1 MESIKFGSGSYEL
14 VANGYQLGDD
24 GGKIIFKPG
33 AAGFDAVE
41 TDLKAMKT
49 ITMLDSAGEPSLT
62 RSDLVYAGKLAKDDN
77 YVIGADTNAGIDIT
91 GTVLIAEF
99 RVPDLREKYTA
110 LEAKMEYMAMMTGI
124 DMEEV

>member
-49 ITMLDSAGEPSLT
+49 ITMLDSAGEPSMT
-62 RSDLVYAGKLAKDDN
+62 RSDLVYAGKLAKDAN
-77 YVIGADTNAGIDIT
+77 YVIGADAEQGMDIT

-99 RVPDLREKYTA
+99 RVPDLKDKVAE
-110 LEAKMEYMAMMTGI
+110 LEAKLEYVAMMA
-124 DMEEV
+124 DVQMEV

>member
-1 MESIKFGSGSYEL
+1 MESIKFGNGLYEL
-14 VANGYQLGDD
+14 VVNGYQLGDD

-33 AAGFDAVE
+33 AAGFNTVE
-41 TDLKAMKT
+41 ADLKAMKT

-99 RVPDLREKYTA
+99 RVPDLKDKVAE
-110 LEAKMEYMAMMTGI
+110 LEAKLEYVAMMA
-124 DMEEV
+124 DVQMEV